1 MNKTKQKIPHQNQK
15 TKPSKCMTLY
25 SARKKRW
32 MEQVSAVRNQKL
44 MERKLSAHTGDIPR
58 TLILRL

>member
-1 MNKTKQKIPHQNQK
+1 MNKTKQNK
-15 TKPSKCMTLY
+15 TKNPIPENKTKCLTLQG
-25 SARKKRW
+25 RRW

-44 MERKLSAHTGDIPR
+44 MERMLSAHTGDISG